1 MKTFAISALTV
12 LGFALASVG
21 SSSAADV
28 EAGKAAFNKCK
39 ACHEVGE
46 GAKNKV
52 GPDLNG
58 LEGRKAGTEAAYAYS
73 DAMKNSGITWDQKEF
88 EEYIRN
94 PKAKVP
100 GVKMVFAGITKQSE
114 LDNLWAYISQ
124 FDKDGKVA
132 AK

>member
-12 LGFALASVG
+12 LGVTLATASV
-21 SSSAADV
+21 SLAADV
-28 EAGKAAFNKCK
+28 EAGKASFNKCK
-39 ACHEVGE
+39 ACHDIGE

-58 LEGRKAGTEAAYAYS
+58 LDGRKAGTEEGYAYS
-73 DAMKNSGITWDQKEF
+73 DAMKNSGITWNQAEF
-88 EEYIRN
+88 EAYIRD

-100 GVKMVFAGITKQSE
+100 GVKMVFAGIKKQSE
-114 LDNLWAYISQ
+114 LDNLWAYVSE
-124 FDKDGKVA
+124 FDKDGKVK

>member
-12 LGFALASVG
+12 LGFALVSVS

-28 EAGKAAFNKCK
+28 EAGKAAFHKCM
-39 ACHEVGE
+39 ACHAIGP
-46 GAKNKV
+46 GATNKV

-58 LEGRKAGTEAAYAYS
+58 LDGRKAGTEAGYSYS

-88 EEYIRN
+88 EEYLKD
-94 PKAKVP
+94 PKAKIP
-100 GVKMVFAGITKQSE
+100 GIKMVFAGITKQSE
-114 LDNLWAYISQ
+114 LDNLWAYVSQ
-124 FDKDGKVA
+124 FDKDGKVK